1 MKAELQAKPEEMA
14 AARGFS
20 LTIAIPALN
29 EEKAIASIIQRC
41 LAARRKIIEHTD
53 VRKVDIVVVSDGS
66 TDRTAEI
73 AGTYSDIRLVVL
85 PKNQGYGAAIQI
97 GWQSCSNELLA
108 FLDADGTCDPLNF
121 ITMCNAITRSGFD
134 IVLGSRMSKGNQMP
148 KVRRVGNKAY
158 ALILQLL
165 SHRHVEDTAS
175 GMRVLRR
182 DILPHLMPLP
192 NGLHFTPAMSARAL
206 LDDLQIAEIPMSYSE
221 RVGRSKLNV
230 LKDGLRFLGVILA
243 TVLYVR
249 PSRLVLPIVGVL
261 FSVSLTM
268 LAQPAFEYV
277 RERRVEEWMIYRF
290 LLSGLFVTIAALL
303 LGATYIVEQ
312 LIAVSR
318 AKYQNLVEE
327 RGRWWTR
334 VNERLIGAIGI
345 TLALAGVFLAWPA
358 VVSYVLTQQVGAHWS
373 RVVTAM
379 FCIILSVQIG
389 ITLLLNQIVRGV
401 VRQQVAWLAVF
412 EGRGGDRP
420 VGSERS

>member
-1 MKAELQAKPEEMA
+1 
-14 AARGFS
+14 
-20 LTIAIPALN
+20 
-29 EEKAIASIIQRC
+29 
-41 LAARRKIIEHTD
+41 
-53 VRKVDIVVVSDGS
+53 
-66 TDRTAEI
+66 
-73 AGTYSDIRLVVL
+73 
-85 PKNQGYGAAIQI
+85 
-97 GWQSCSNELLA
+97 
-108 FLDADGTCDPLNF
+108 
-121 ITMCNAITRSGFD
+121 
-134 IVLGSRMSKGNQMP
+134 
-148 KVRRVGNKAY
+148 
-158 ALILQLL
+158 
-165 SHRHVEDTAS
+165 
-175 GMRVLRR
+175 
-182 DILPHLMPLP
+182 
-192 NGLHFTPAMSARAL
+192 
-206 LDDLQIAEIPMSYSE
+206 
-221 RVGRSKLNV
+221 
-230 LKDGLRFLGVILA
+230 
-243 TVLYVR
+243 
-249 PSRLVLPIVGVL
+249 
-261 FSVSLTM
+261 M